1 MEASEARCGGWG
13 ASRHWSVGNGIQGM
27 CCAAQPPIST
37 EWDAFIQSGRHSEWE
52 ASIRSGTHPFGVGGS
67 DETVSSR
74 DGE

>member
-37 EWDAFIQSGRHSEWE
+37 EWDAFIQSGRHPFGVGRIHSEWE
-52 ASIRSGTHPFGVGGS
+52 AVMRQ
-67 DETVSSR
+67 
-74 DGE
+74 